1 MPFRSTLSLTCA
13 LTLACAQLA
22 GCTTLKV
29 PDLTALLPSDFLPV
43 MHWDAR
49 AEAADWTRA
58 TMTAVA
64 AHDTELALTVPADIA
79 TFCPSYAKA
88 SLASRR
94 AFWVGLVSAT
104 ARHESGFN
112 PAAVGGHGKYIGLMQ
127 ISPRTANHYAC
138 TAQSPAALKN
148 GPANLTCAV
157 EIFAPHI
164 AADGMVAGN
173 GSRGIGRDWG
183 PFRSKAARDDIAK
196 WTSAQAYC
204 QG

>member
-1 MPFRSTLSLTCA
+1 MSFRSILSLA
-13 LTLACAQLA
+13 LKLTLACALLA
-22 GCTTLKV
+22 GCATVKV
-29 PDLTALLPSDFLPV
+29 PDLTAFLPSDFLPA
-43 MHWDAR
+43 MRWDAKPQ
-49 AEAADWTRA
+49 AADWTRG
-58 TMTAVA
+58 TITAVA
-64 AHDTELALTVPADIA
+64 AHDSELALTVPADIA
-79 TFCPSYAKA
+79 TFCPAYPKA
-88 SLASRR
+88 SLAARR

-138 TAQSPAALKN
+138 TAQSPAALKD
-148 GPANLTCAV
+148 GPANLACAV
-157 EIFAPHI
+157 EIFAPHV

-183 PFRSKAARDDIAK
+183 PFRSKAARADIAG
-196 WTSAQAYC
+196 WTSQQSYC